1 LRRQRC
7 FDASDPR
14 LPVLPG
20 FAPRTATQERKCYI
34 DRISKRFHG
43 DIDCE
48 LEANRKHGK
57 SDSMKAIC
65 IFCGSSPGID
75 PLYLE
80 TAVATGQALAKAGLT
95 VVYGGGKV
103 GLMGAVA
110 DAALAGG
117 GRVVGVIPRSLVE
130 REIGHAG
137 LSELRVVETMHER
150 KTMMADLSDGFVALP
165 GGAGTLEEFF
175 EQWTWAQLGI
185 HAKPC
190 GLLNV
195 KDYFGP
201 LVAMI
206 DKTAAEGFTAP
217 AYDEMLVVETRIE
230 TLLKRFASYQAPLRK
245 WPSSQP
251 KP

>member
-1 LRRQRC
+1 
-7 FDASDPR
+7 
-14 LPVLPG
+14 
-20 FAPRTATQERKCYI
+20 
-34 DRISKRFHG
+34 
-43 DIDCE
+43 
-48 LEANRKHGK
+48 
-57 SDSMKAIC
+57 MKAIC

-110 DAALAGG
+110 DAALAAG

-201 LVAMI
+201 PVAMI
-206 DKTAAEGFTAP
+206 DKIVAEGFTAP
-217 AYDEMLVVETRIE
+217 AYADMLVVETGIE
-230 TLLKRFASYQAPLRK
+230 ALLTRFASYQAPPRK
-245 WPSSQP
+245 WQSSQP